1 MELAYE
7 ESQQTALCPEAA
19 QEVQVNIGQYVLR
32 AISTCV
38 SISTAKKKSFRDR
51 RSKLIACNY
60 SRQMK

>member
-38 SISTAKKKSFRDR
+38 SISTAKKKNHFVIVVR
-51 RSKLIACNY
+51 N
-60 SRQMK
+60 